1 VKTVTRTDVGLFS
14 FLKKKN
20 DAPQA
25 RAGARPHPELID
37 PVSVFAP
44 TTRMRLDTEAE
55 RERQREIARATA
67 AKIDEIELEM
77 TSDIFDDHA
86 WAGNRRAPAVASGAP
101 SAPLLDL
108 NTADL
113 LVEEGMPDT
122 AIAPSSAPAVEEAAI
137 LYANGQVDAA
147 EVALRACLDGGC
159 RNERQPWW
167 MLFDLYQASGRE
179 HEFESIAID
188 YASHFETSPPAYS
201 PAFAPSAG
209 PAAQAAAQPF
219 AGVTPTA
226 TLSGQLDATAG
237 AQLAR
242 VLASTLPLV
251 RLEFNTIASA
261 TPEGCA
267 VLLQALQTLRRAGR
281 ELVVAGA
288 DHLIAV
294 LRPMLAIG
302 DRGAGE
308 APWLLLLELLLL
320 MNREKDFEETA
331 MDYCVTFEVSPP
343 SFEAPARAALSVG
356 ASAPNTVA
364 GDRFLLPG
372 LVEGAGTALLD
383 AISAYAGQ
391 HAALVLDCSRLAR
404 IDYTAANA
412 LGARLRQLADHPD
425 ANGGDEKRSIEL
437 RDLNHLVAALLRLL
451 GVGEYA
457 RLYAHKY

>member
-1 VKTVTRTDVGLFS
+1 VGLFS

-20 DAPQA
+20 DAPDAQA
-25 RAGARPHPELID
+25 PARPHD
-37 PVSVFAP
+37 AAP
-44 TTRMRLDTEAE
+44 TTRMRLDTAAE

-77 TSDIFDDHA
+77 ASDIFQDQA
-86 WAGNRRAPAVASGAP
+86 WAGNRRPPAAASGGP
-101 SAPLLDL
+101 SSGAGGPLPDL

-113 LVEEGMPDT
+113 LVLDGADDLPD
-122 AIAPSSAPAVEEAAI
+122 AAVAPSSAPAVEEAAI
-137 LYANGQVDAA
+137 LYANGQLDAA
-147 EVALRACLDGGC
+147 ENALRACLDGAC
-159 RNERQPWW
+159 RSERQPWW

-179 HEFESIAID
+179 AEFESIAID

-201 PAFAPSAG
+201 PAYSTAHSAAY
-209 PAAQAAAQPF
+209 PA

-226 TLSGQLDATAG
+226 TLSGQLDATVG
-237 AQLAR
+237 AHLAR
-242 VLASTLPLV
+242 VLAPSSGPLV
-251 RLEFNTIASA
+251 RLEFGTIASA

-267 VLLQALQTLRRAGR
+267 VLLGALQTLRREGR
-281 ELVVAGA
+281 ELMVAGA
-288 DHLIAV
+288 DQLVAV

-308 APWLLLLELLLL
+308 APWLLLLELLLQ

-343 SFEAPARAALSVG
+343 SFEAPARAAVQVSASV
-356 ASAPNTVA
+356 ASAGPGAAA

-372 LVEGAGTALLD
+372 LVEGDSAALLA
-383 AISAYAGQ
+383 AIGAYAGQ
-391 HAALVLDCSRLAR
+391 HASLVLDCSRLAR

-412 LGARLRQLADHPD
+412 LGAQLRLLA
-425 ANGGDEKRSIEL
+425 GEQEGRRSIEL

-451 GVGEYA
+451 GVGEHA